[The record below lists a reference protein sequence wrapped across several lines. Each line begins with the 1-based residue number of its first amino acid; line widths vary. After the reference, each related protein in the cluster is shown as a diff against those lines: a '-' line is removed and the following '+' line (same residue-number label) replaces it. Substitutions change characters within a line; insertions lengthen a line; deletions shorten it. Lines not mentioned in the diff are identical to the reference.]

1 MATLSRRA
9 QKDAARRATE
19 TALLEATVQ
28 LLGEGT
34 PFAEVA
40 IDQIVRR
47 AGYSRPTFY
56 SYFRDKRE
64 LILRLG
70 ADLQRDVAAAA
81 DPWLQEGTGDIRP
94 TLQAVLGAFRRHR
107 ETVGA
112 LVEAAGYD
120 PEVRRFWHGFHERF
134 EHVAAR
140 RIAGGDPALDSAH
153 ARARAFALIWM
164 TERSLTE
171 HLAQPSADEAALLD
185 ELARF
190 WQHASHP

>member
-9 QKDAARRATE
+9 QKDATRRATE
-19 TALLEATVQ
+19 ASLLEATVQ

-34 PFAEVA
+34 PFAEIA

-70 ADLQRDVAAAA
+70 EDLERDVAAAA
-81 DPWLQEGTGDIRP
+81 DPWLKAGTGDTRP
-94 TLQAVLGAFRRHR
+94 TLQAVLDAFRRHR

-120 PEVRRFWHGFHERF
+120 PEVHRFWHKFHERF
-134 EHVAAR
+134 RKTAAL
-140 RIAGGDPALDSAH
+140 RIAAGDPSLDRAH
-153 ARARAFALIWM
+153 AQARAFALIWM

-171 HLAQPSADEAALLD
+171 HLAQPRAEESALLD
-185 ELARF
+185 ELARC
-190 WQHASHP
+190 WQHAAEP

>member
-1 MATLSRRA
+1 MFATDPAVEARVDFADGSAIEHFFLGDICNTDGSPWECCPRDFLRRA
-9 QKDAARRATE
+9 VKE
-19 TALLEATVQ
+19 
-28 LLGEGT
+28 LGD
-34 PFAEVA
+34 VA
-40 IDQIVRR
+40 
-47 AGYSRPTFY
+47 S
-56 SYFRDKRE
+56 
-64 LILRLG
+64 LRL
-70 ADLQRDVAAAA
+70 VAAFE
-81 DPWLQEGTGDIRP
+81 QEFLYTGVSDRP
-94 TLQAVLGAFRRHR
+94 GDAYALGAFRRHR

-140 RIAGGDPALDSAH
+140 RIAAGDPALDSAH